1 MTIRPVLAL
10 TLVALVA
17 GCMEGEVPIYVGS
30 ERVGTFPG
38 TRAEPAAGAPAVA
51 ASATSEC
58 QQLAQRVLDTS
69 LTDAQRLAAANYAAS
84 LGC

>member
-1 MTIRPVLAL
+1 MTIRPALAL
-10 TLVALVA
+10 ALAALVA
-17 GCMEGEVPIYVGS
+17 GCVEGEVPIYLGD

-38 TRAEPAAGAPAVA
+38 TRAEPATNVATASSAAG
-51 ASATSEC
+51 EC
-58 QQLAQRVLDTS
+58 QQLSQRVLDTS

>member
-1 MTIRPVLAL
+1 MTIRPAIALAL
-10 TLVALVA
+10 AALLA

-30 ERVGTFPG
+30 ERVGTLPG
-38 TRAEPAAGAPAVA
+38 TRAETATNVTTVA
-51 ASATSEC
+51 SSATAEC

>member
-10 TLVALVA
+10 TLAALVA

-38 TRAEPAAGAPAVA
+38 TRAEPVAGAATPA
-51 ASATSEC
+51 STATAEC
-58 QQLAQRVLDTS
+58 QQLSQRVLDTG